1 MGGED
6 SAGKGKEKC
15 RASCPASVCIFW
27 GLDLAASVHAAR
39 RGRPVSKRRNT
50 SVRAMTQALN
60 LRACRSVSNQIA
72 PSKKQPLAAD
82 VSLVLHSHCRGRQPG
97 DPKPHAAE
105 RFDEWYWL
113 PDRTVGEALSL
124 PLARSAP
131 ASPGR
136 QCRQLKDSISKR
148 QKIRHKFSHNV
159 N

>member
-72 PSKKQPLAAD
+72 PSKKQPFPAD
-82 VSLVLHSHCRGRQPG
+82 VSLVLHSHGRGRQPG
-97 DPKPHAAE
+97 DPPFPRCEAPLPPLEGEVPNEREAE
-105 RFDEWYWL
+105 GF
-113 PDRTVGEALSL
+113 VH
-124 PLARSAP
+124 
-131 ASPGR
+131 
-136 QCRQLKDSISKR
+136 Q
-148 QKIRHKFSHNV
+148 
-159 N
+159 